1 MASYTREQ
9 FIAEYEKQ
17 MKKRG
22 LEVPAEKTARQQFIE
37 EYTELYNQRKKQQGQ
52 AYTAPVSVEQTVN
65 VPQEVPQSNV
75 TSGRNRY
82 TDNDLKIINSQ
93 ISAFNDIKGK
103 NAEEREQLNKL
114 LIKKDEA
121 EKYLKKGLYDD
132 DLSLTDRL
140 TLTGQSIAEGYNAA
154 PDVLADTAAQA
165 FKDWDKNRMTREYNL
180 TKAEL
185 DSVNKQINTLQYKI
199 KNGFSNQVDTS
210 QLEKLLNEQARLQG
224 IINEKYTTPMDI
236 NGASMQK
243 MQKAMQKQQKATE
256 GMSDTAEFYWNV
268 GTSIVDNASLM
279 PLAVLPGGQAAIT
292 ALMGVKAAA
301 QKAVEVGESG
311 RSAGEALFRGAA
323 SGLIEAATEKVPLE
337 ELVKMAKG
345 PVGKSLI
352 KNILKQAG
360 TEGTEEV
367 ISYIANNIVDIA
379 AKDPNAQWSFTDA
392 FMSFLG
398 GAISGGIMGGGASLL
413 GRQNA
418 AQMQQD
424 VTQSPQNATEMPQN
438 AMEMPQ
444 NAAQMQQ
451 GVIPP
456 VENDNSILQ
465 STAKTD
471 ERAELEKA
479 VKQAAGIDTRTE
491 VEKTVQEQQER
502 VETVAQLVK
511 DKIAPAEELDK
522 ALNRANEKITEAENR
537 QANLDYQKLDAE
549 SGAARTE
556 AINSGKGKTVED
568 IERFAAKRGFKVKYY
583 SADADSV
590 GNGFINGDTIYINV
604 QDSNVMYKTAI
615 HETIHGLRSGNSAEY
630 AKLYNEIMGY
640 SEQYK
645 YLNDIAD
652 SVMNAYTD
660 PDSIAYQSILT
671 DGQIDADKLSEEVLC
686 KLCEEVIKDPEG
698 FIINVDGNRGLLGTV
713 ADLLRK
719 IKNSLAITLTNSE
732 KAKLDNAVM
741 AIERYLRN
749 EGDEIGKRFSY
760 GGMRANNAHDNFLR
774 AEQLAEL
781 GTDNETI
788 RRETGWFKGAD
799 SKWRFEIDDSKMQVD
814 TVGRL
819 HRNPDIRKNMQLFE
833 DVYINGDT
841 SKLEELQISNK
852 NLKGVKLTPQRLG
865 DMISHPDLFKHYPE
879 LADVGVEFKDLP
891 AGHEGGFVKK
901 EGKIV
906 LNKSLRTDERR
917 LKRTLIH
924 EIQHWIQ
931 YKEGF
936 AGGASTKYWTGRE
949 GNNGKT
955 AKELYLNTAGEQESR
970 DVEKRMNYTAE
981 QRRAEAPFTGDENT
995 VFVKNAGYSAHISNT
1010 AEQEINKA
1018 LADKNYR
1025 QEIKLRDFTPAIL
1038 VEHGARDLPM
1048 LMKASHLRENIFTAQ
1063 EAAANGLR
1071 VNAGVN
1077 YHGLGKSLFMQVI
1090 DSLDNPQRV
1099 YRGTK
1104 NADNTSRGENYF
1116 LIISTIKDSDGNSIN
1131 VPVYIEQTGN
1141 YNNVFIDTNKIAT
1154 VFGRKDI
1161 NEYVKR
1167 ETFKGNLVQVKRK
1180 SSLSIK
1186 GLSPIESALDKT
1198 TSVNNISQTSENDN
1212 GNILSENHKEKQL
1225 AIINRTNP
1233 MGDSYHLGIR
1243 SVDDIKTFAEAMEDD
1258 ESFVYGD
1265 FEIEDAQKALERGAV
1280 TVYSSYP
1287 ITNGVFVST
1296 SKNMA
1301 KDYAGGGRVYS
1312 KTVPLEDVAWIN
1324 GDEGQFA
1331 KVDTRYSSKTS
1342 AESGS
1347 VDISDDLK
1355 GLTIR
1360 ERIDARA
1367 NSGVTAKSRNVQ
1379 TKAENTLIK
1388 TISNAFGVKYADKQ
1402 GVIKEMVKDITAQ
1415 VKANGTV
1422 KAADID
1428 KLVDTAFEKGVISE
1442 NQLVKQYPNLKK
1454 ELRES
1459 RFKYQPGEVF
1469 QNVRNNYFGK
1479 LLFAKD
1485 GTDVDILY
1493 KEYSD
1498 KYPEI
1503 FPEDIIYPDAQIVR
1517 FADVYDSLAENEQSL
1532 ASYYGEQSENMKS
1545 LIKEDLQYAVDRYI
1559 AEINDVSAYETSK
1572 RISDAERQIRQN
1584 SKTPLTKEEYKAAQD
1599 KAYKAQKTL
1608 DKLTK
1613 DILLTDEENKLVDT
1627 LLAGGAPEL
1636 VSGKNRDKILA
1647 VYTAKKAV
1655 QDAQAPIKQYKADI
1669 RSKRQEIADSV
1680 LTTFRSW
1687 KDKKI
1692 GLGYSTETMERNIR
1706 DIVPDSDEAFRIID
1720 TYITPV
1726 HQAEADAVRLKN
1738 RMRERVRALNIDT
1751 STKKEHLYNVSLFG
1765 ESGTVNLSVNE
1776 SGLVQLFGEKKI
1788 TEQQLKDCGADV
1800 VKIKNAVSEFRK
1812 IYNELYDMA
1821 DDALVRNGYAPLGK
1835 IEDYFPHFLE
1845 ESDTVLSKLA
1855 KRAGFE
1861 VQTNKLPTSIAG
1873 ITETF
1878 KPGKKWFA
1886 NALTRTGDT
1895 TVFDAVNGFD
1905 QYIEGVSGIIYQTDN
1920 IQNLRELENRM
1931 RYLAGDKGL
1940 REQLDAI
1947 DADDSLSVEDKQ
1959 DKKDRLYKEQ
1969 KNFNLSNFVT
1979 YLRDYTN
1986 TIAGKKQIQDRGIE
2000 HDLGRGIYTMSKAL
2014 EGRIASNMI
2023 GANIGSALTNFIPIA
2038 QAYGEIKTKHMLQ
2051 AMNDTMHAMYGKDN
2065 SFEYESDF
2073 LTNRFGSDKLVY
2085 TWAQNISNKTGVLM
2099 TAIDRFTSNVITRA
2113 RYYQNIENGMERT
2126 LALMDADSFAAN
2138 VLADRSKGA
2147 QPLVFERRNP
2157 LVKAVTMFQVEQNN
2171 QFRYLLKDFP
2181 RGLRGKAKE
2190 VILVALLKYAVAS
2203 FLYNQ
2208 LYEKLIGR
2216 RPAFDPI
2223 DICLGMYND
2232 TSDAV
2237 KGNIQPSEAMKNIS
2251 SDILEEVPFVSGLAG
2266 GGRIP
2271 ISSAMPDIAQLL
2283 KLVDGNVSGDKKK
2296 QIAWNEL
2303 KKPLFYIVPTT
2314 AGGQLK
2320 KGAETYELFAKNKG
2334 VEYSIDNDGNKKVK
2348 FAAQPTVGNV
2358 VRSAAFGK
2366 WSLPEAR
2373 EYIDAGNNGL
2383 TKDET
2388 TAFNALVDSGM
2399 GYLDVKKML
2408 EDRKSADTDGNGYYT
2423 TEEAKAYL
2431 DKTGYTR
2438 EQKAILF
2445 ACMCPSVK
2453 NNPYR

>member
-17 MKKRG
+17 MEKRG

-52 AYTAPVSVEQTVN
+52 VYTAPVSVEQTVN

-75 TSGRNRY
+75 TSGGNRY
-82 TDNDLKIINSQ
+82 TDNDLKILNSQ

-103 NAEEREQLNKL
+103 NTEEREQLNKL

-121 EKYLKKGLYDD
+121 EKYLKKGLYDEN
-132 DLSLTDRL
+132 LSLTDRL

-165 FKDWDKNRMTREYNL
+165 FKDWNKNRKVEEYNQ
-180 TKAEL
+180 TKSDLA
-185 DSVNKQINTLQYKI
+185 NINRQINTLQYKI

-210 QLEKLLNEQARLQG
+210 QLENLLNEQARLQG
-224 IINEKYTTPMDI
+224 IIDDKYTTPMDI
-236 NGASMQK
+236 NGASMKK
-243 MQKAMQKQQKATE
+243 MQTAMQKQQKATE
-256 GMSDTAEFYWNV
+256 GMSDTAAFYWNV

-323 SGLIEAATEKVPLE
+323 SGLIESATEKVPLE

-352 KNILKQAG
+352 KNMLKQAG

-392 FMSFLG
+392 LMSFLG

-413 GRQNA
+413 GRNNAGAQTQQNA
-418 AQMQQD
+418 AQMQQEQQN
-424 VTQSPQNATEMPQN
+424 VTQSPQNVTEMQQNATEMQ
-438 AMEMPQ
+438 Q

-456 VENDNSILQ
+456 VENNNSILQ

-502 VETVAQLVK
+502 VETVAQMVK

-522 ALNRANEKITEAENR
+522 ALNSANEKIAEAENR
-537 QANLDYQKLDAE
+537 QANLDYQKLDEE
-549 SGAARTE
+549 SGAVRTE

-640 SEQYK
+640 GEQYK

-671 DGQIDADKLSEEVLC
+671 DGEIDADKLGEEVLC

-698 FIINVDGNRGLLGTV
+698 FIRNVDGNRGLLGSI
-713 ADLLRK
+713 ADVLRK

-741 AIERYLRN
+741 AIERYVRG
-749 EGDEIGKRFSY
+749 EGGTVIDKKFHISI
-760 GGMRANNAHDNFLR
+760 NASN
-774 AEQLAEL
+774 
-781 GTDNETI
+781 
-788 RRETGWFKGAD
+788 
-799 SKWRFEIDDSKMQVD
+799 EID
-814 TVGRL
+814 
-819 HRNPDIRKNMQLFE
+819 N
-833 DVYINGDT
+833 
-841 SKLEELQISNK
+841 
-852 NLKGVKLTPQRLG
+852 
-865 DMISHPDLFKHYPE
+865 
-879 LADVGVEFKDLP
+879 A
-891 AGHEGGFVKK
+891 
-901 EGKIV
+901 
-906 LNKSLRTDERR
+906 LN
-917 LKRTLIH
+917 
-924 EIQHWIQ
+924 
-931 YKEGF
+931 
-936 AGGASTKYWTGRE
+936 
-949 GNNGKT
+949 
-955 AKELYLNTAGEQESR
+955 
-970 DVEKRMNYTAE
+970 
-981 QRRAEAPFTGDENT
+981 
-995 VFVKNAGYSAHISNT
+995 
-1010 AEQEINKA
+1010 
-1018 LADKNYR
+1018 DKNYR
-1025 QEIKLRDFTPAIL
+1025 QEIKLRDYTPAAL
-1038 VEHGARDLPM
+1038 VEHGVKDLPM
-1048 LMKASHLRENIFTAQ
+1048 LMKASHLRENIFTVQ
-1063 EAAANGLR
+1063 EAAANGLQ
-1071 VNAGVN
+1071 VNKGIN
-1077 YHGLGKSLFMQVI
+1077 YHGLGKALFMQVI

-1104 NADNTSRGENYF
+1104 NADNSSRGENYF
-1116 LIISTIKDSDGNSIN
+1116 LIISTIKDKDGNSIN
-1131 VPVYIEQTGN
+1131 IPVFVEQKGR
-1141 YNNVFIDTNKIAT
+1141 YNNVVLDTNKIAT
-1154 VFGRKDI
+1154 VFGRTNI
-1161 NEYVKR
+1161 NDYINREVK
-1167 ETFKGNLVQVKRK
+1167 KGNLVKINRSSNK
-1180 SSLSIK
+1180 SN
-1186 GLSPIESALDKT
+1186 GPSPIDGVKDNTA
-1198 TSVNNISQTSENDN
+1198 SVNNIPQSTQNSN
-1212 GNILSENHKEKQL
+1212 GNNLSENSGVQNSL
-1225 AIINRTNP
+1225 SISA
-1233 MGDSYHLGIR
+1233 DSG
-1243 SVDDIKTFAEAMEDD
+1243 
-1258 ESFVYGD
+1258 
-1265 FEIEDAQKALERGAV
+1265 
-1280 TVYSSYP
+1280 
-1287 ITNGVFVST
+1287 N
-1296 SKNMA
+1296 
-1301 KDYAGGGRVYS
+1301 
-1312 KTVPLEDVAWIN
+1312 
-1324 GDEGQFA
+1324 
-1331 KVDTRYSSKTS
+1331 
-1342 AESGS
+1342 

-1415 VKANGTV
+1415 VKATGTV
-1422 KAADID
+1422 NAADID

-1442 NQLVKQYPNLKK
+1442 NELAKQYPNLKK

-1503 FPEDIIYPDAQIVR
+1503 FPKDIINPEDQIVR

-1572 RISDAERQIRQN
+1572 RISEGERQIRRDN
-1584 SKTPLTKEEYKAAQD
+1584 KTPLTKEEYKAAQD
-1599 KAYKAQKTL
+1599 KAYQAQKTV

-1647 VYTAKKAV
+1647 VYAAKKAV

-1687 KDKKI
+1687 TDKKI

-1706 DIVPDSDEAFRIID
+1706 DIVPDSDEAFRFID

-1738 RMRERVRALNIDT
+1738 RMRDRVRALNIDT
-1751 STKKEHLYNVSLFG
+1751 STKKEHLYKVSLFG

-1821 DDALVRNGYAPLGK
+1821 DYALVRNGYAPLGK

-1947 DADDSLSVEDKQ
+1947 DANDSLTVEDKQ

-2113 RYYQNIENGMERT
+2113 RYYQNLENGMERT
-2126 LALMDADSFAAN
+2126 LAIMDADSFAAN

-2171 QFRYLLKDFP
+2171 QFRYLLKDLP
-2181 RGLRGKAKE
+2181 RGLRDKGKGA
-2190 VILVALLKYAVAS
+2190 IFAALLKYAVAS

-2208 LYEKLIGR
+2208 LYKKLIGR

-2223 DICLGMYND
+2223 DICLGIYKD

-2237 KGNIQPSEAMKNIS
+2237 KGNIQTSEAMKNIS
-2251 SDILEEVPFVSGLAG
+2251 SDMLEEVPFVSGLAG

-2283 KLVDGNVSGDKKK
+2283 KLADGNVSGDKKK

-2303 KKPLFYIVPTT
+2303 KKPLFYIVPPA

-2334 VEYSIDNDGNKKVK
+2334 VEYSVDSDGNKNVK

-2373 EYIDAGNNGL
+2373 EYIDAGNKGL
-2383 TKDET
+2383 TKNET

-2408 EDRKSADTDGNGYYT
+2408 EDRKSADTDGNGKYT
-2423 TEEAKAYL
+2423 KEEAKAYL